1 MNYRNGT
8 FTIGSTGNLSISG
21 WPFQP
26 TYIRFIVGGRFNTT
40 ETATL
45 KSEGFTA
52 GTNQSCI
59 THHRDSTSAKER
71 SFTDRVIHHYQRENG
86 VMVDNIVA
94 TFVSFNPTGFTINA
108 TAADPAYQVH
118 YEAFG

>member
-1 MNYRNGT
+1 MNFRNGT
-8 FTIGSTGNLSISG
+8 FTIGSTGNLTVAG
-21 WPFQP
+21 WSFQP
-26 TYIRFIVGGRFNTT
+26 KYIRFTLSGRFGVT

-45 KSEGFTA
+45 RSTGWTA
-52 GTNQSCI
+52 GTNQSC
-59 THHRDSTSAKER
+59 HSFHRDSNGALCR
-71 SFTDRVIHHYQRENG
+71 AFTNRIIHHYQRESG

-94 TFVSFNPTGFTINA
+94 TFVSFNSDGFTINA